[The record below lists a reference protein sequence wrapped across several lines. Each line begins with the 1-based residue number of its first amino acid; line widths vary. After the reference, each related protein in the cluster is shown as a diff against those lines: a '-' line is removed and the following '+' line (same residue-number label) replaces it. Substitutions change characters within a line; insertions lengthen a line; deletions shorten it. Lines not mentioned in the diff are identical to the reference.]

1 MLLIHNGLYFAAMS
15 IAGAL
20 KDIESGVQYE
30 MPFLV
35 HVPHRP
41 ITQLTVVN
49 DARVTLLSIAEGEG
63 ATRELA
69 RPNALHLALAHCAHC
84 ERISHNGFEE
94 ARGIDGAEEAFCNEK
109 GIS

>member
-1 MLLIHNGLYFAAMS
+1 MS

-30 MPFLV
+30 MSLLV
-35 HVPHRP
+35 HVPHWP
-41 ITQLTVVN
+41 IAQLTIVN
-49 DARVTLLSIAEGEG
+49 DARMTLLSIAEGEG

-69 RPNALHLALAHCAHC
+69 RTDALHLALANCAHC

-94 ARGIDGAEEAFCNEK
+94 ARGIDGAEEAFCKEN
-109 GIS
+109 GIN